1 MNDNSSKTTL
11 KDLEIAIKFLNKEIT
26 VKDVEDIYGN
36 FNDPKFQ
43 SALSEAKSLIEN
55 LTQSISLRNLVLLR
69 SSLKSYYNY
78 LGKIIQNTIFEISRN
93 LSETQRIARNIKI
106 ASRYYNAELKAVE
119 QAKKQSAEFLK
130 KAMSVELQKLTQEE
144 LRIFARDFKD
154 VDMMVKLY
162 EKRADAALKS
172 AEKYRLKLNV
182 LEKDLADKEAL
193 QVKLEEDVKLTNIKL
208 TNVEKAIYANQLLT
222 LSNVVS
228 GLWEQVRDN
237 IIY

>member
-55 LTQSISLRNLVLLR
+55 LTQSIGLRNLVLLR

>member
-43 SALSEAKSLIEN
+43 SALSEAKSLISN

-106 ASRYYNAELKAVE
+106 SARYYNAELKAVE

-154 VDMMVKLY
+154 VDMMTKLY
-162 EKRADAALKS
+162 EKRAAAALKS

-193 QVKLEEDVKLTNIKL
+193 QVKLEEDVKLTNITL
-208 TNVEKAIYANQLLT
+208 TSVEKAIYANQLLT

-228 GLWEQVRDN
+228 GLWEHVRDN

>member
-1 MNDNSSKTTL
+1 MNNNSSKTTL

-43 SALSEAKSLIEN
+43 SALSEAKSLVEN

-78 LGKIIQNTIFEISRN
+78 LGKIIQNTIVEISNN
-93 LSETQRIARNIKI
+93 LAETQRIARNIKI
-106 ASRYYNAELKAVE
+106 ASRYYKAELRGVE
-119 QAKKQSAEFLK
+119 QAKKESAEFLK
-130 KAMSVELQKLTQEE
+130 KAMSIELQKLTQEE
-144 LRIFARDFKD
+144 LRLFARDFKD
-154 VDMMVKLY
+154 VDMMMKLY
-162 EKRADAALKS
+162 EKRAASALKS

-208 TNVEKAIYANQLLT
+208 TSVEKAIYANQLLT

-228 GLWEQVRDN
+228 GLWEHVRDN

>member
-1 MNDNSSKTTL
+1 MNNNSSKTTL

-43 SALSEAKSLIEN
+43 SALSEAKSLISN

-78 LGKIIQNTIFEISRN
+78 LGDIIQNTIVEISRN

-119 QAKKQSAEFLK
+119 HAKKQSAEFLK

-154 VDMMVKLY
+154 VDMMTKLY
-162 EKRADAALKS
+162 EKRAAAALKS

-193 QVKLEEDVKLTNIKL
+193 QVKLEEDVKLTNITL
-208 TNVEKAIYANQLLT
+208 TSVEKAIYANQLLT

-228 GLWEQVRDN
+228 GLWEHVRDN

>member
-55 LTQSISLRNLVLLR
+55 LTQSIGLRNLVLLR

-193 QVKLEEDVKLTNIKL
+193 QVKLEEDVKLTNITL
-208 TNVEKAIYANQLLT
+208 TSVEKAIYANQLLT

-228 GLWEQVRDN
+228 GLWEHVRDN

>member
-43 SALSEAKSLIEN
+43 SALSEAKSLVEN
-55 LTQSISLRNLVLLR
+55 LTQSIGLRNLVLLR

-193 QVKLEEDVKLTNIKL
+193 QVKLEEDVKLTNITL
-208 TNVEKAIYANQLLT
+208 TNFSISSCSAVLIFSFF
-222 LSNVVS
+222 LS
-228 GLWEQVRDN
+228 
-237 IIY
+237 I

>member
-43 SALSEAKSLIEN
+43 SALSEAKSLVEN
-55 LTQSISLRNLVLLR
+55 LTQSIGLRNLVLLR

-193 QVKLEEDVKLTNIKL
+193 QVKLEEDVKLTNITL
-208 TNVEKAIYANQLLT
+208 TSVEKAIYANQLLT

-228 GLWEQVRDN
+228 GLWEHVRDN